1 MPSNT
6 LAQGQTPQQ
15 QVVLQHQ
22 TWQGPLPPPEQLAQF
37 NQIVPGAAERI
48 LAMAEEEGRHTRA
61 VQATA
66 LQAAVRSQF
75 LGQGFAFLI
84 AIGGMVA
91 AYLLAMHGHDG
102 VASIIAGTTI
112 TTIVVAF
119 LQARK
124 QSKSE

>member
-1 MPSNT
+1 
-6 LAQGQTPQQ
+6 
-15 QVVLQHQ
+15 
-22 TWQGPLPPPEQLAQF
+22 
-37 NQIVPGAAERI
+37 
-48 LAMAEEEGRHTRA
+48 MAEEEGRHTRA

-66 LQAAVRSQF
+66 LQAAVWGQF
-75 LGQGFAFLI
+75 LGQVFAFLI

-102 VASIIAGTTI
+102 VAIIIAGTTI

-119 LQARK
+119 LQSRK